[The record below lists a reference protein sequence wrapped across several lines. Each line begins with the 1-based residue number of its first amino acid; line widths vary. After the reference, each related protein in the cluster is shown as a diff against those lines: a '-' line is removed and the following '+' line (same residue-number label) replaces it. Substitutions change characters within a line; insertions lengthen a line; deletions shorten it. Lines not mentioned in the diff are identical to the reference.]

1 MTNLYVATRVL
12 TAMGTVL
19 RAFWEQLVCR
29 ICGIPAE
36 DVRAFKVSELCGY
49 VEHELTENKKQTFL
63 ICFLPFTLNFILS
76 ICFLLGGAYKIV
88 YVGDLKT
95 LTGYLFFWLGISF
108 AANCVPSFED
118 VLSFKDFFYSKDSNV
133 VLKVI
138 LAPFFAVIYGFS
150 ILERYSLTFVAAIIF
165 AIAFPYIFSYLFP
178 VITTIVQMLS

>member
-12 TAMGTVL
+12 TALGAVL

-29 ICGIPAE
+29 LCGIPVE
-36 DVRAFKVSELCGY
+36 DVRAFKVDELCGH
-49 VEHELTENKKQTFL
+49 VEHELTENKKQAFL

-76 ICFLLGGAYKIV
+76 VCFLLGGAYKIV
-88 YVGDLKT
+88 YIGDFKT

-118 VLSFKDFFYSKDSNV
+118 VLSFKDFFYGKDSNV
-133 VLKVI
+133 ALKVI

-150 ILERYSLTFVAAIIF
+150 FLERYSLTFLAAIGF

-178 VITTIVQMLS
+178 VIITIAQMLS

>member
-1 MTNLYVATRVL
+1 MINLYVATRVL
-12 TAMGTVL
+12 TAMGAML

-36 DVRAFKVSELCGY
+36 DVRVFKVSELCGH
-49 VEHELTENKKQTFL
+49 VEHELTENKKQTFFHRTIPL
-63 ICFLPFTLNFILS
+63 IEY
-76 ICFLLGGAYKIV
+76 CFLLGGAYKIV

-118 VLSFKDFFYSKDSNV
+118 VLSFKDFFYSKDSNI

-138 LAPFFAVIYGFS
+138 LAPFFAIIYGFS
-150 ILERYSLTFVAAIIF
+150 VLERYSLTFVAAILF

-178 VITTIVQMLS
+178 AIVTISQMVS